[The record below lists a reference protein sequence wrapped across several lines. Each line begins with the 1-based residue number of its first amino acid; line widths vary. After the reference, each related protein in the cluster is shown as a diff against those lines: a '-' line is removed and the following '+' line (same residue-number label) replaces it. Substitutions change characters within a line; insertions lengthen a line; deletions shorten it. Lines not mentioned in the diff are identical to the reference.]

1 MDANVLECGGKQS
14 RQLISF
20 LPTSEIRDWYK
31 NFPLKS
37 RGYVLKKVI
46 QEGIRQLEEEPSTD
60 DVINELFK
68 VIDSQSQRIEQL
80 ESNQSV
86 LQNLVLQLMTTG

>member
-1 MDANVLECGGKQS
+1 MDANVLECRGKQS

-20 LPTSEIRDWYK
+20 LPTSEIRDWYQ

-60 DVINELFK
+60 EVLNELIRT
-68 VIDSQSQRIEQL
+68 VDSQSQRIEQL

-86 LQNLVLQLMTTG
+86 LHNLVLQLVTTG